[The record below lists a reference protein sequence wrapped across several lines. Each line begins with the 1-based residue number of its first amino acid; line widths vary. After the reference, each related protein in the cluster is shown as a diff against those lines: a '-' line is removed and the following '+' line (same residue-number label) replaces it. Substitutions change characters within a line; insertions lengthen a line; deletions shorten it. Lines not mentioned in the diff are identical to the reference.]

1 MPSCNF
7 YIKFVSVLSFC
18 LSLLLCVS
26 AEAQPLSNASPAG
39 KVKVEDLSPLET
51 EPRPQARP
59 TAPVTVETQGTTLKT
74 KKRYL
79 PPKLKRRLPNPSL
92 PA

>member
-1 MPSCNF
+1 M
-7 YIKFVSVLSFC
+7 
-18 LSLLLCVS
+18 LLCVS

-59 TAPVTVETQGTTLKT
+59 TAPVTVETQGTTLKNKETIFIILMILQRFLIT
-74 KKRYL
+74 KIIV
-79 PPKLKRRLPNPSL
+79 KLKML
-92 PA
+92 